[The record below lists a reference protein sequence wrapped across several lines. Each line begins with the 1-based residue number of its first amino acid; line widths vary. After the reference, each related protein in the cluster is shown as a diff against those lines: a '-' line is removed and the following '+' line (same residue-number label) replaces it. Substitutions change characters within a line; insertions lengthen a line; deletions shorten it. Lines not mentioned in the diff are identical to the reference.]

1 MLPWALWESPTVRR
15 LALAEPA
22 MHNGEVTYL
31 EPPGEWI
38 DPGDLRV
45 PKARDVTG
53 LLRTGDL
60 PFCELLEC
68 RRIEEPAP
76 AEVVVFKVE
85 VEVGQHPKH
94 DIRRQER
101 VAAVFRED
109 DAAAPEALAL
119 RPDFPPVPHLN
130 AGSSVGS
137 ELPRSLCLYE
147 VTYPEVRLRWTAASF
162 VGRVRDW
169 LALTAR
175 GELHADDQPLEP
187 LLLGSP
193 WSLVL
198 PPDLFEDH
206 LGAGPE
212 TLGVRTV
219 EDGRGGYT
227 LIAYRLGEAQDQ
239 STLQYAA
246 VGLVGDPRE
255 HGVIQTPPASL
266 SRLRDYLRE
275 AGLDLY
281 KELRGQLRS
290 WPWDERFNDLLEKR
304 LILVIALP
312 KTRRLSGAVEASE
325 VWAFLSADNAGEVGM
340 RLGIW
345 EARGGH
351 YGVLLG
357 GDAPELRGED
367 VPLAPLNVGYAFSRE
382 QAAALSGHPEADGRS
397 KIAAVGVGALGSQV
411 FLDLV
416 REGEGEWTLIDHDK
430 LLPHNLAR
438 HALTGFE
445 VGFPKAEALAHIANQ
460 TVYGDPIASPI
471 VADVLTPGEQADAV
485 REALAGA
492 EVILDASASV
502 PVARYLARDV
512 DSAARRV
519 SLFLNPSGTAGVM
532 LREDAG
538 RESLLDWLEM
548 VYYRALLH
556 DPRLSEHLR
565 LPPGRLRYGRSCRD
579 LSSAI
584 PQELVALHA
593 AIGARALRLALRA
606 DAAEVSAWNAG
617 ADGLGV
623 EHIEISPTEALS
635 RRYGDWTIV
644 TDRWLLDKVARAR
657 IDGLPNE
664 TGGVLIGA
672 HDTLRRV
679 LYLVDA
685 LPSPPDS
692 EEWPTL
698 YVRGSRGLTRQ
709 IEEVEE
715 TTDGQLGYAGEWH
728 SHPRGRGPS
737 PSGDDRKVFAWL
749 QEHMSL
755 EALPATMLIVGEDE
769 SALFVGSIP

>member
-1 MLPWALWESPTVRR
+1 M
-15 LALAEPA
+15 
-22 MHNGEVTYL
+22 TYL
-31 EPPGEWI
+31 ELPGERA
-38 DPGDLRV
+38 DPAGLRV
-45 PKARDVTG
+45 PKAREVADLIG
-53 LLRTGDL
+53 KGDL
-60 PFCELLEC
+60 PFYELLEC
-68 RRIEEPAP
+68 RRVEGSTL
-76 AEVVVFKVE
+76 AEVVVFEVE
-85 VEVGQHPKH
+85 IEVGQHPVH
-94 DIRRQER
+94 DIRRHER

-109 DAAAPEALAL
+109 DGAVPEALAL
-119 RPDFPPVPHLN
+119 RSDFPLAPHIN

-147 VTYPEVRLRWTAASF
+147 EPYPEVKLRWTAASF
-162 VGRVRDW
+162 AGRVREW

-198 PPDLFEDH
+198 PPDLFEGH
-206 LGAGPE
+206 PGTGPE

-227 LIAYRLGEAQDQ
+227 LIAERPGEPQDR
-239 STLQYAA
+239 SALQYAA
-246 VGLVGDPRE
+246 VSLVGDPRE
-255 HGVIQTPPASL
+255 HGVIESPPASL

-281 KELRGQLRS
+281 EKLRAQLRS
-290 WPWDERFNDLLEKR
+290 WPQDERFKDLLEQR
-304 LILVIALP
+304 LIIVIALP
-312 KTRRLSGAVEASE
+312 KTRLLSGTVEASE
-325 VWAFLSADNAGEVGM
+325 MWAFLSVDSAGEVGT

-345 EARGGH
+345 EAREGH
-351 YGVLLG
+351 YGLLLG
-357 GDAPELRGED
+357 CDAPELRGED

-382 QAAALSGHPEADGRS
+382 QAAALSDRPEANGRT

-416 REGEGEWTLIDHDK
+416 REGQGEWALIDHDK

-445 VGFPKAEALAHIANQ
+445 VGFPKAEALAHTANQ
-460 TVYGDPIASPI
+460 TVYGDPIASSI
-471 VADVLTPGEQADAV
+471 VADILALGKHADAV
-485 REALAGA
+485 REALTGA

-512 DSAARRV
+512 DSVARRV
-519 SLFLNPSGTAGVM
+519 SLFLNPSGTAGVV

-538 RESLLDWLEM
+538 RESPLDWLEM
-548 VYYRALLH
+548 VYLRALLH
-556 DPRLSEHLR
+556 DPRLRDHLR
-565 LPPGRLRYGRSCRD
+565 RPPGRLRYGRSCRD

-593 AIGARALRLALRA
+593 ALGARALRVALGA
-606 DAAEVSAWNAG
+606 DAAEVSVWNAD
-617 ADGLGV
+617 AKGLGV
-623 EHIEISPTEALS
+623 EHIEIPSTEALT
-635 RRYGDWTIV
+635 RRYGDWTVV
-644 TDRWLLDKVARAR
+644 TDQWLLDKVAQAR
-657 IDGLPNE
+657 LNGLPNE

-672 HDTLRRV
+672 HDTQRRV

-698 YVRGSRGLTRQ
+698 YVRGSRGLTQQ
-709 IEEVEE
+709 IREVEE
-715 TTDGQLGYAGEWH
+715 ITDGQLGYASEWH

-737 PSGDDRKVFAWL
+737 PSADDRKVFAWL

-755 EALPATMLIVGEDE
+755 ESLPATMLIVGEGD
-769 SALFVGSIP
+769 SALFVGSIT